1 MSVVLFIGP
10 TITKSDALASI
21 DAICLPPAAQG
32 DIYRAMRH
40 KPTHIGMVD
49 GYFDGVAAVWHKE
62 ILWAMA
68 QGVKV
73 FGASSMGALRA
84 AELADFGMV
93 GVGQIFEDFYS
104 GALEDDDEVA
114 VIHGPAEIGYP
125 ALCEPMVNIRAT
137 LELAMSERIIDAEQ
151 VKSVLKIAKSTHYK
165 QRNWRDLSAVL
176 EPNSKFTDWLKR
188 GKVNQKRD
196 DAIEMIETIQAHVMG
211 VELPLN
217 SPLPFDFETT
227 NQWVRAISQWDS
239 ETTPEVVKIQL
250 VLDELRLQPDK
261 FVKAVDF
268 ARLRFL
274 ALRQSGEVQRE
285 ISQVEVEDAVT
296 ILRTQNGLLSAAI
309 FYQWLEE
316 NQLTLKGLEA
326 LLAEQIAINNSV
338 DLQAT
343 ELQYYLLG
351 QLKLDCVFV
360 ELSTRATKK
369 EDWLLENGYDEV
381 TVEHTGLPKPALLEW
396 FYCQKLGKVIP
407 SNINELVAGLG
418 LTDREALHQLL
429 AREYLFLQGVDH
441 SAGTN

>member
-1 MSVVLFIGP
+1 MFIGP
-10 TITKSDALASI
+10 TIAKSDVLATI
-21 DAICLPPAAQG
+21 EAICLPPAAQG

-40 KPTHIGMVD
+40 NPTQIGIVD

-84 AELADFGMV
+84 CELADFGMV
-93 GVGQIFEDFYS
+93 GVGRIFEDFYS
-104 GALEDDDEVA
+104 GVLEDDDEVA

-125 ALCEPMVNIRAT
+125 ALCEPMVNIRTT
-137 LELAMSERIIDAEQ
+137 LERAVSERVIDAEQ
-151 VKSVLKIAKSTHYK
+151 ARSALKIAKSTHYK
-165 QRNWRDLSAVL
+165 QRNWRDLAAIL
-176 EPNSKFTDWLKR
+176 EPGLKFTDWLKR

-211 VELPLN
+211 DELPLS

-239 ETTPEVVKIQL
+239 ETTPEVVKNQL
-250 VLDELRLQPDK
+250 VLDELRLQPEQ
-261 FVKAVDF
+261 FARAVDA

-296 ILRTQNGLLSAAI
+296 KFRTQNGLLSAAI

-316 NQLTLKGLEA
+316 NQLTSQGLEA
-326 LLAEQIAINNSV
+326 FLAEQIAINSSV
-338 DLQAT
+338 DLQAV

-351 QLKLDCVFV
+351 QLKLDGVFV
-360 ELSTRATKK
+360 KLSTRATEK
-369 EDWLLENGYDEV
+369 EEWLLENGYDEV

-396 FYCQKLGKVIP
+396 FYCQKLEKVIP
-407 SNINELVAGLG
+407 SNINELAAGLG
-418 LTDREALHQLL
+418 LTDREALYQLL